1 MYSSQPGSGPQAEN
15 YKMKID
21 TQLKKKI
28 IVVLF
33 IIKAKILDN
42 SGVPK
47 GINTGIDIC
56 NCILELS
63 SVRFKVFFF

>member
-21 TQLKKKI
+21 TQLKKI
-28 IVVLF
+28 IVVPF

-47 GINTGIDIC
+47 GINTAIDIR

-63 SVRFKVFFF
+63 SVRFKGFY